1 MALHGILWGEAHSGR
16 LHGFTIRLSNNL
28 WRIREG
34 FDPLEF
40 SIAPAACTGEAGRFL
55 RRKIR
60 KLSAKT
66 GRGISGERACSPCPP
81 ACQSLFD
88 RLLRHERTG
97 KDGKMSSAIFAAM
110 LFTSLC
116 RALLPPAFREAPD
129 LSQATMGGAS
139 QLLFPFIRIW
149 SPAFRTLP
157 ASAAK
162 SMYVRPAL
170 G

>member
-40 SIAPAACTGEAGRFL
+40 SIAPAACVGEAGRFL
-55 RRKIR
+55 RRKNR
-60 KLSAKT
+60 NLSAKT
-66 GRGISGERACSPCPP
+66 GRGISGERACSPVCRP
-81 ACQSLFD
+81 
-88 RLLRHERTG
+88 ERTG
-97 KDGKMSSAIFAAM
+97 KEGKMSSAIFAAM

-129 LSQATMGGAS
+129 LSQATMGGTS
-139 QLLFPFIRIW
+139 QLLFPFIRIE
-149 SPAFRTLP
+149 SHAFRTIS

-162 SMYVRPAL
+162 PMYVRPAL